1 MVPGCVNFTHAH
13 EFVINAN
20 RALTKLIPD
29 SVNEFTVQSKV
40 LLFTLFHSDSPL
52 I

>member
-1 MVPGCVNFTHAH
+1 MHTHYSGYNNGGCVNFTHAH

-29 SVNEFTVQSKV
+29 SVNEITVQSNV
-40 LLFTLFHSDSPL
+40 LLFT
-52 I
+52 